1 MNIIRNA
8 FKVQGSW
15 QYIVKIQYESHIF
28 HEGDR
33 EEFLGQ
39 ERCSQQNL
47 WNAVV
52 DSPLFELCWVNTL
65 YNTFQVPERTIHDFS
80 QAWTRSPKTGKV
92 IYNGTFKNRER

>member
-1 MNIIRNA
+1 MAMNIIRNA

-52 DSPLFELCWVNTL
+52 DSPLFELCWVNTSI
-65 YNTFQVPERTIHDFS
+65 IHSRCLNAQSMTSVKLEPDPLKLG
-80 QAWTRSPKTGKV
+80 R
-92 IYNGTFKNRER
+92 